1 MTVDRKPIPT
11 WIAVLVLGVCEVI
24 CFALVR
30 SEWSLVLFAVL
41 TLGIA
46 VVYRVA
52 TRRPRR

>member
-1 MTVDRKPIPT
+1 MDRKPVPT

-30 SEWSLVLFAVL
+30 SEWSLVLFAIL

-46 VVYRVA
+46 VVYRVVS
-52 TRRPRR
+52 RRPRR